1 VASFSLHGWLWIACA
16 LPGTWLGVHLR
27 PLFGLDGPARRGDGR
42 PTLVGWRRNGIKR
55 RARSRRA
62 HANAI

>member
-27 PLFGLDGPARRGDGR
+27 PLFGLDGPARRGDG
-42 PTLVGWRRNGIKR
+42 
-55 RARSRRA
+55 
-62 HANAI
+62 